1 MDRWLT
7 LSESLI
13 ATMSVIRLDYYSEYG
28 HNNQDEYLEQLMDEL
43 DTSRDRCEEYW
54 NDSMLENY
62 LRSSSNLDY

>member
-13 ATMSVIRLDYYSEYG
+13 ATMSVIRLDEPFRSA
-28 HNNQDEYLEQLMDEL
+28 NSTSEYLEQLMDEL
-43 DTSRDRCEEYW
+43 DSHRDRCEDYW
-54 NDSMLENY
+54 NESLLENY